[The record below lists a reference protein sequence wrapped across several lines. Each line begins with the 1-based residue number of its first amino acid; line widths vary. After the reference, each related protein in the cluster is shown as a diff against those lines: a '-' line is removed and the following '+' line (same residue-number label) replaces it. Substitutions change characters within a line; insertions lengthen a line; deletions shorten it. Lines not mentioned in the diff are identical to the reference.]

1 MSRSIAYI
9 IIILIFATSMG
20 FFIRSEANK
29 AVEENAS
36 LLINRE
42 AQELLNEES
51 DARVNIAEPP
61 RLSQQPAATVA
72 GATITLEVAQTLQE
86 RAQGLSGRDSLASNA
101 GMLFLFEGLYRPS
114 FWMKD
119 TRFGL
124 DFLWIAGTT
133 IVDTTENVPPDTG
146 GALPTYQPAEPV
158 DKVIEVNAGWIAQH
172 GGASALIGTSVE
184 FQNI

>member
-9 IIILIFATSMG
+9 VIVLVFATSMG
-20 FFIRSEANK
+20 LFIRSEANR

-42 AQELLNEES
+42 AQELLNEKDE
-51 DARVNIAEPP
+51 RVNIAEPP
-61 RLSQQPAATVA
+61 HLAQQPTATVA
-72 GATITLEVAQTLQE
+72 GATIELEVAQTLAQ
-86 RAQGLSGRDSLASNA
+86 RARGLSGRDSLASNA
-101 GMLFLFEGLYRPS
+101 GMLFLFEEPSRPS

-119 TRFGL
+119 TRFAL
-124 DFLWIAGTT
+124 DFLWIAGTR

-146 GALPTYQPAEPV
+146 GALPTYQPDKPV

-172 GGASALIGTSVE
+172 GGADALLGTTVQ